1 MGDTAMIPDRT
12 ETIARLNSHLN
23 QQQIDAAVEM
33 LAQFHPADIADL
45 LESLEEEDKR
55 AVFQK
60 LDTEVASEVI
70 AHLSEFS
77 REPILSDLS
86 HRRLG
91 QIVDEMDSDDAADL
105 LTGVPEEVVEKVLAR
120 IAAEDSEHLRRLLV
134 HGEETAGGIMQA
146 ELLAV
151 PQEATIAEAIN
162 RVRLLGEDLD
172 YLTNV
177 FVIDSQS
184 KVIGQLSLKR
194 LILANSEDKVSQVM
208 ETNFKTIPVDMDQE
222 DVARIFQK
230 YDLLSAAVVNGDGIL
245 VGRITID
252 DVMDIIEEEVSEDI
266 LRMVGSHEDELV
278 YGDKIWKI
286 SRLRLPW
293 LITNLFGGLLTGY
306 LLWIF
311 KVALH
316 DAIVLITF
324 IPVITGMGGNV
335 GIQSSTITVRG
346 LATGGVDLHR
356 LGRTIFKEVRVGLL
370 MALACGFTLGAVAE
384 IWHHNPAL
392 GVAVGSAMAGAI
404 VVASLMGTLVPIIFK
419 QLGVDPAVA
428 SGPFVTTA
436 NDITGILIYL
446 YISTFFLK
454 YIIR

>member
-1 MGDTAMIPDRT
+1 MIPDRT
-12 ETIARLNSHLN
+12 ETLAILNSHLN

-45 LESLEEEDKR
+45 LESLEEEEKR
-55 AVFQK
+55 AVFKK
-60 LDTEVASEVI
+60 LNTEVASEVI
-70 AHLSEFS
+70 SYLSEFS
-77 REPILSDLS
+77 QEQILSELS

-105 LTGVPEEVVEKVLAR
+105 LTGMPEEVVEKVLAR
-120 IAAEDSEHLRRLLV
+120 IDSEDSEHVRRLLV

-151 PQEATIAEAIN
+151 PQEATVAEAIA

-177 FVIDSQS
+177 FVVDSQS
-184 KVIGQLSLKR
+184 KVLGQLSLKR
-194 LILANSEDKVSQVM
+194 LILATPGDKVSEVM

-222 DVARIFQK
+222 EVAHIFQK
-230 YDLLSAAVVNGDGIL
+230 YDLLSAPVVEGDGTL

-252 DVMDIIEEEVSEDI
+252 DIMDIIEEEASEDI
-266 LRMVGSHEDELV
+266 LRMAGTHEDELV

-316 DAIVLITF
+316 DAIVLVTF
-324 IPVITGMGGNV
+324 VPVITGMGGNV
-335 GIQSSTITVRG
+335 GIQSSSITVRG
-346 LATGGVDLHR
+346 LATGDVDLQR

-370 MALACGFTLGAVAE
+370 MALACGFTLGAIAE

-392 GVAVGSAMAGAI
+392 GFAVGSAMAAAI

-419 QLGVDPAVA
+419 RLGVDPAVA

-446 YISTFFLK
+446 SISTVFLK
-454 YIIR
+454 YIIP

>member
-1 MGDTAMIPDRT
+1 MAIDRS
-12 ETIARLNSHLN
+12 ELLSRLRSALN
-23 QQQIDAAVEM
+23 QDNLQDAVQVFTE
-33 LAQFHPADIADL
+33 LHPADIADL
-45 LESLEEEDKR
+45 LEALEESEKINL
-55 AVFQK
+55 FKQ
-60 LDTEVASEVI
+60 LDPVIAPEVI

-77 REPILSDLS
+77 QEHILSDLS
-86 HRRLG
+86 HSRLG

-105 LTGVPEEVVEKVLAR
+105 LTGVSEEVVEKVLAG
-120 IAAEDSEHLRRLLV
+120 IDAEDSVHLRRLLV
-134 HGEETAGGIMQA
+134 HDEETAGGIMQA

-151 PQEATIAEAIN
+151 PREATVAEAIEG
-162 RVRLLGEDLD
+162 VRLLGENLN

-184 KVIGQLSLKR
+184 KVLGQLSLKR
-194 LILANSEDKVSQVM
+194 LILANPGDKVSQVM
-208 ETNFKTIPVDMDQE
+208 DSNFHPIPVDMDQE
-222 DVARIFQK
+222 EVAGIFQK
-230 YDLLSAAVVNGDGIL
+230 YDLLSAPVVEADGTL

-252 DVMDIIEEEVSEDI
+252 DVIDIIEEEVSEDI
-266 LRMVGSHEDELV
+266 LRMAGTHEDELI

-306 LLWIF
+306 LLWMF

-316 DAIVLITF
+316 EAIVLITF

-346 LATGGVDLHR
+346 LATGDVDLQR

-370 MALACGFTLGAVAE
+370 MALACGFTLGVVAE
-384 IWHHNPAL
+384 IWHHNSAL
-392 GVAVGSAMAGAI
+392 GVAVGSAMAAAI
-404 VVASLMGTLVPIIFK
+404 VIASLMGTLVPIIFK
-419 QLGVDPAVA
+419 RLGVDPAVA

-446 YISTFFLK
+446 SISTLFLK
-454 YIIR
+454 YIIP

>member
-1 MGDTAMIPDRT
+1 MPIERSEFLAKLKS
-12 ETIARLNSHLN
+12 ALN
-23 QQQIDAAVEM
+23 QDKMEDAVQ
-33 LAQFHPADIADL
+33 LLTDLHPADIADL
-45 LESLEEEDKR
+45 LEALEESEKITL
-55 AVFQK
+55 FK
-60 LDTEVASEVI
+60 GLDAALAPEVI

-77 REPILSDLS
+77 REQILSDLS

-120 IAAEDSEHLRRLLV
+120 IDAEDSEHLRRLLV

-146 ELLAV
+146 ELMAV
-151 PQEATIAEAIN
+151 PQEATVAEAIDL
-162 RVRLLGEDLD
+162 VRLLGEELD

-177 FVIDSQS
+177 FVVDSQS
-184 KVIGQLSLKR
+184 KVLGQLSLKR
-194 LILANSEDKVSQVM
+194 LILANPKDKVSQVM
-208 ETNFKTIPVDMDQE
+208 ETNFRTIPVDMDQE

-230 YDLLSAAVVNGDGIL
+230 YDLLSAPVVDGNGTLI
-245 VGRITID
+245 GRITID
-252 DVMDIIEEEVSEDI
+252 DIMDIIEEEVSEDI
-266 LRMVGSHEDELV
+266 LRMAGTHEDELV

-306 LLWIF
+306 LLWLF

-316 DAIVLITF
+316 EAIVLVTF
-324 IPVITGMGGNV
+324 VPVITGMGGNV
-335 GIQSSTITVRG
+335 GIQSSSITVRG
-346 LATGGVDLHR
+346 LATGDVDLQR
-356 LGRTIFKEVRVGLL
+356 LGRTILKEVRVGLV
-370 MALACGFTLGAVAE
+370 MAFACGLTLGAIAE
-384 IWHHNPAL
+384 LWHGNPTL
-392 GVAVGSAMAGAI
+392 GLAVGLAMAAAI

-419 QLGVDPAVA
+419 RLGVDPAVA

-446 YISTFFLK
+446 SISTLFLK

>member
-1 MGDTAMIPDRT
+1 MIPDRT
-12 ETIARLNSHLN
+12 ETIARLNSYLD
-23 QQQIDAAVEM
+23 QKQLDTAVEM
-33 LAQFHPADIADL
+33 LAQLHPADIADL
-45 LESLEEEDKR
+45 LESLEEEEKR
-55 AVFQK
+55 AVFQE

-77 REPILSDLS
+77 QEHILSDLS

-120 IAAEDSEHLRRLLV
+120 IDAKDSEHLRRLLV

-151 PQEATIAEAIN
+151 PLEATIAEAID
-162 RVRLLGEDLD
+162 RVRLLGENLD
-172 YLTNV
+172 YLINV
-177 FVIDSQS
+177 FVTDSQT
-184 KVIGQLSLKR
+184 KVLGQLSLKR
-194 LILANSEDKVSQVM
+194 LILADPGDKVSQVM
-208 ETNFKTIPVDMDQE
+208 DSNFHPIPVDMDQE
-222 DVARIFQK
+222 EVASIFQK
-230 YDLLSAAVVNGDGIL
+230 YDLLSAPVVEANGTL

-252 DVMDIIEEEVSEDI
+252 DIMDIIEEEVSEDI
-266 LRMVGSHEDELV
+266 LRMAGSHEDELI

-306 LLWIF
+306 LLWLF

-346 LATGGVDLHR
+346 LATGDVDLQR

-370 MALACGFTLGAVAE
+370 MALACGFTLGVVAE

-392 GVAVGSAMAGAI
+392 GFAVGSAMAAAI

-419 QLGVDPAVA
+419 RLGVDPAVA

-446 YISTFFLK
+446 SISTLFLK
-454 YIIR
+454 YIIQ

>member
-1 MGDTAMIPDRT
+1 MPIDTSEFLAKLKS
-12 ETIARLNSHLN
+12 ALN
-23 QQQIDAAVEM
+23 QGNLEDAVQ
-33 LAQFHPADIADL
+33 LLTDLHPADIADL
-45 LESLEEEDKR
+45 LESLEEEEKR
-55 AVFQK
+55 AIFQE
-60 LDTEVASEVI
+60 LNTEVASEVI
-70 AHLSEFS
+70 SYLSEFS
-77 REPILSDLS
+77 QEQILSDLS

-105 LTGVPEEVVEKVLAR
+105 LTGMPEEVVEKVLAR
-120 IAAEDSEHLRRLLV
+120 IDAEDSEHVRRLLV

-146 ELLAV
+146 ELLSA
-151 PQEATIAEAIN
+151 PQEATVAQAIA

-184 KVIGQLSLKR
+184 KVLGQLSLKR
-194 LILANSEDKVSQVM
+194 LILANPEDKVSQVM

-222 DVARIFQK
+222 EVAHIFQK
-230 YDLLSAAVVNGDGIL
+230 YDLLSAPVVEADGTL

-252 DVMDIIEEEVSEDI
+252 DVIDIIEEEVSEDI
-266 LRMVGSHEDELV
+266 LRMAGTHEDELV

-316 DAIVLITF
+316 DAIVLVTF
-324 IPVITGMGGNV
+324 VPVITGMGGNV
-335 GIQSSTITVRG
+335 GIQSSSITVRG
-346 LATGGVDLHR
+346 LATGDVDLQR

-384 IWHHNPAL
+384 LWHHNPAL
-392 GVAVGSAMAGAI
+392 GFAVGSAMAAAI
-404 VVASLMGTLVPIIFK
+404 VVASLMGTLVPIVFK
-419 QLGVDPAVA
+419 RLGVDPAVA

-446 YISTFFLK
+446 SISTLFLK
-454 YIIR
+454 YIIP

>member
-1 MGDTAMIPDRT
+1 LTTMPIERSEFLAKLRS
-12 ETIARLNSHLN
+12 ALN
-23 QQQIDAAVEM
+23 QDKMEDAVQ
-33 LAQFHPADIADL
+33 LLTDLHPADIADL
-45 LESLEEEDKR
+45 LEALEESEKI
-55 AVFQK
+55 K
-60 LDTEVASEVI
+60 LFKGLDATLAPEVI
-70 AHLSEFS
+70 AHLSEYS
-77 REPILSDLS
+77 REQILSDLS

-120 IAAEDSEHLRRLLV
+120 IDAEDSEHLRRLLV

-146 ELLAV
+146 ELMAV
-151 PQEATIAEAIN
+151 PQEATVAEAIDL
-162 RVRLLGEDLD
+162 VRLLGEELD

-177 FVIDSQS
+177 FVVDSQS
-184 KVIGQLSLKR
+184 KVLGQLSLKR
-194 LILANSEDKVSQVM
+194 LILANPKDKVSQVM
-208 ETNFKTIPVDMDQE
+208 ETNFRTIPVDMDQE

-230 YDLLSAAVVNGDGIL
+230 YDLLSAPVVDGNGTLI
-245 VGRITID
+245 GRITID
-252 DVMDIIEEEVSEDI
+252 DIMDIIEEEVSEDI
-266 LRMVGSHEDELV
+266 LRMAGTHEDELV

-306 LLWIF
+306 LLWLF

-316 DAIVLITF
+316 EAIVLVTF
-324 IPVITGMGGNV
+324 VPVITGMGGNV
-335 GIQSSTITVRG
+335 GIQSSSITVRG
-346 LATGGVDLHR
+346 LATGDVDLQR
-356 LGRTIFKEVRVGLL
+356 LGRTILKEVRVGLV
-370 MALACGFTLGAVAE
+370 MAFACGLTLGAIAE
-384 IWHHNPAL
+384 LWHGNPTL
-392 GVAVGSAMAGAI
+392 GLAVGLAMAAAI

-419 QLGVDPAVA
+419 RLGVDPAVA

-446 YISTFFLK
+446 SISTLFLK

>member
-1 MGDTAMIPDRT
+1 MIPDRT
-12 ETIARLNSHLN
+12 ETIARLNSYLD
-23 QQQIDAAVEM
+23 QKQLDTAVEM
-33 LAQFHPADIADL
+33 LAQLHPADIADL
-45 LESLEEEDKR
+45 LESLEEEEKR
-55 AVFQK
+55 AVFQE

-77 REPILSDLS
+77 QEQILSDLS
-86 HRRLG
+86 HRRLV

-105 LTGVPEEVVEKVLAR
+105 LTGVPEEVVENVLAR
-120 IAAEDSEHLRRLLV
+120 IDAKDSEHVRRLLV

-151 PQEATIAEAIN
+151 PLEATIAEAID
-162 RVRLLGEDLD
+162 RVRLLGENLD

-177 FVIDSQS
+177 FVTDFQT
-184 KVIGQLSLKR
+184 KVLGQLSLKR
-194 LILANSEDKVSQVM
+194 LILADPGDKVSQVM
-208 ETNFKTIPVDMDQE
+208 DSNFHPIPVDMDQE
-222 DVARIFQK
+222 EVASIFQK
-230 YDLLSAAVVNGDGIL
+230 YDLLSAPVVEANGTL

-252 DVMDIIEEEVSEDI
+252 DIMDIIEEEVSEDI
-266 LRMVGSHEDELV
+266 LRMAGSHEDELI

-306 LLWIF
+306 LLWLF

-346 LATGGVDLHR
+346 LATGDVDLQR

-370 MALACGFTLGAVAE
+370 MALACGFTLGVVAE
-384 IWHHNPAL
+384 IWHHNSAL
-392 GVAVGSAMAGAI
+392 GFAVGSAMAAAI

-419 QLGVDPAVA
+419 RLGVDPAVA

-446 YISTFFLK
+446 SISTFFLK

>member
-1 MGDTAMIPDRT
+1 MIPNRT
-12 ETIARLNSHLN
+12 EIAARLNSYLD
-23 QQQIDAAVEM
+23 QKQLDTAVEM
-33 LAQFHPADIADL
+33 LAQLHPADIADL
-45 LESLEEEDKR
+45 LESLEEEEKR
-55 AVFQK
+55 AVFQE

-77 REPILSDLS
+77 QEHILSDLS

-120 IAAEDSEHLRRLLV
+120 IDAKDSEHLRRLLV

-151 PQEATIAEAIN
+151 PLEATIAEAID
-162 RVRLLGEDLD
+162 RVRLLGENLD
-172 YLTNV
+172 YLINV
-177 FVIDSQS
+177 FVTDSQT
-184 KVIGQLSLKR
+184 KVLGQLSLKR
-194 LILANSEDKVSQVM
+194 LILADPGDKVSQVM
-208 ETNFKTIPVDMDQE
+208 DSNFHPIPVDMDQE
-222 DVARIFQK
+222 EVASIFQK
-230 YDLLSAAVVNGDGIL
+230 YDLLSAPVVEANGTL

-252 DVMDIIEEEVSEDI
+252 DIMDIIEEEVSEDI
-266 LRMVGSHEDELV
+266 LRMAGSHEDELI

-306 LLWIF
+306 LLWLF

-346 LATGGVDLHR
+346 LATGDVDLQR

-370 MALACGFTLGAVAE
+370 MALACGFTLGVVAE

-392 GVAVGSAMAGAI
+392 GFAVGSAMAAAI

-419 QLGVDPAVA
+419 RLGVDPAVA

-446 YISTFFLK
+446 SISTLFLQ
-454 YIIR
+454 YIIQ

>member
-1 MGDTAMIPDRT
+1 MIPDRT
-12 ETIARLNSHLN
+12 ETIARLNSYLD
-23 QQQIDAAVEM
+23 QKQLDTAVEM
-33 LAQFHPADIADL
+33 LAQLHPADIADL
-45 LESLEEEDKR
+45 LESLEEEEKR
-55 AVFQK
+55 AVFQE

-77 REPILSDLS
+77 QEQILSDLS
-86 HRRLG
+86 HRRLV

-105 LTGVPEEVVEKVLAR
+105 LTGVPEEVVENVLAR
-120 IAAEDSEHLRRLLV
+120 IDAKDSEHVRRLLV

-151 PQEATIAEAIN
+151 PLEATIAEAID
-162 RVRLLGEDLD
+162 RVRLLGENLD

-177 FVIDSQS
+177 FVTDFQT
-184 KVIGQLSLKR
+184 KVLGQLSLKR
-194 LILANSEDKVSQVM
+194 LILADPGDKVSQVM
-208 ETNFKTIPVDMDQE
+208 DSNFHPIPVDMDQE
-222 DVARIFQK
+222 EVASIFQK
-230 YDLLSAAVVNGDGIL
+230 YDLLSAPVVEANGTL

-252 DVMDIIEEEVSEDI
+252 DIMDIIEEEVSEDI
-266 LRMVGSHEDELV
+266 LRMAGSHEDELI

-306 LLWIF
+306 LLWLF

-346 LATGGVDLHR
+346 LATGDVDLQR

-370 MALACGFTLGAVAE
+370 MALACGFTLGVVAE

-392 GVAVGSAMAGAI
+392 GFAVGSAMAAAI

-419 QLGVDPAVA
+419 RLGVDPAVA

-446 YISTFFLK
+446 SISTLFLK
-454 YIIR
+454 YIIQ

>member
-1 MGDTAMIPDRT
+1 MIPDRT
-12 ETIARLNSHLN
+12 ETIARLNSYLD
-23 QQQIDAAVEM
+23 QKQLDTAVEM
-33 LAQFHPADIADL
+33 LAQLHPADIADL
-45 LESLEEEDKR
+45 LESLEEEEKR
-55 AVFQK
+55 AVFQE

-77 REPILSDLS
+77 QEQILSDLS
-86 HRRLG
+86 HRRLV

-105 LTGVPEEVVEKVLAR
+105 LTGVPEEVVENVLAR
-120 IAAEDSEHLRRLLV
+120 IDAKDSEHVRRLLV

-151 PQEATIAEAIN
+151 PLEATIAEAID
-162 RVRLLGEDLD
+162 RVRLLGENLD

-177 FVIDSQS
+177 FVTDFQT
-184 KVIGQLSLKR
+184 KVLGQLSLKR
-194 LILANSEDKVSQVM
+194 LILADPGDKVSQVM
-208 ETNFKTIPVDMDQE
+208 DSNFHPIPVDMDQE
-222 DVARIFQK
+222 EVASIFQK
-230 YDLLSAAVVNGDGIL
+230 YDLLSAPVVEANGTL

-252 DVMDIIEEEVSEDI
+252 DIMDIIEEEVSEDI
-266 LRMVGSHEDELV
+266 LRMAGTHEDELI

-293 LITNLFGGLLTGY
+293 LLTNLFGGLLTGY
-306 LLWIF
+306 LLWLF

-316 DAIVLITF
+316 EAIVLITF

-346 LATGGVDLHR
+346 LATGNVDLQR

-370 MALACGFTLGAVAE
+370 MALACGFTLGVVAE

-392 GVAVGSAMAGAI
+392 GVAVGSAMAAAI

-419 QLGVDPAVA
+419 RLGVDPAVA

-446 YISTFFLK
+446 SISTLFLK
-454 YIIR
+454 YIIQ

>member
-1 MGDTAMIPDRT
+1 MIPDRT
-12 ETIARLNSHLN
+12 ETITRLNSHLN

-45 LESLEEEDKR
+45 LESLEEEQKR

-60 LDTEVASEVI
+60 LNTEVASEVI
-70 AHLSEFS
+70 SYLSEFS
-77 REPILSDLS
+77 QEQILSELS

-105 LTGVPEEVVEKVLAR
+105 LTGMPEEVVEKVLAR
-120 IAAEDSEHLRRLLV
+120 IDAEDSEHVRRLLV

-146 ELLAV
+146 ELLAA
-151 PQEATIAEAIN
+151 PQEATVAEAID

-177 FVIDSQS
+177 FVVDSQS
-184 KVIGQLSLKR
+184 KVLGQLSLKR
-194 LILANSEDKVSQVM
+194 LILANPRDKVSQVM
-208 ETNFKTIPVDMDQE
+208 ETNLKTIPVDMDQE
-222 DVARIFQK
+222 EVAHIFQK
-230 YDLLSAAVVNGDGIL
+230 YDLLSAPVVEADGTL

-252 DVMDIIEEEVSEDI
+252 DIMDIIEEEVSEDI
-266 LRMVGSHEDELV
+266 LRMAGSHEDELV

-306 LLWIF
+306 LLWLF

-324 IPVITGMGGNV
+324 VPVITGMGGNV

-346 LATGGVDLHR
+346 LATGGVDLQR

-370 MALACGFTLGAVAE
+370 MALACGLTLGAVAE
-384 IWHHNPAL
+384 IWHDNPAL
-392 GVAVGSAMAGAI
+392 GFAVGTAMAAAI

-419 QLGVDPAVA
+419 RLGVDPAVA

-446 YISTFFLK
+446 SISTLFLK
-454 YIIR
+454 YIVR

>member
-1 MGDTAMIPDRT
+1 MNRNKLDDA
-12 ETIARLNSHLN
+12 L
-23 QQQIDAAVEM
+23 QI
-33 LAQFHPADIADL
+33 LADLHPADIADL
-45 LESLEEEDKR
+45 LEALQESEKIDIFKR
-55 AVFQK
+55 LNTV
-60 LDTEVASEVI
+60 TASEVM

-77 REPILSDLS
+77 RDQILPDLS
-86 HRRLG
+86 PRRLG
-91 QIVDEMDSDDAADL
+91 EIVDELDSDDAADL

-120 IAAEDSEHLRRLLV
+120 IEAEDSEHLRRLLV

-151 PQEATIAEAIN
+151 PQEATVAEAID
-162 RVRLLGEDLD
+162 RVRLLGENID

-184 KVIGQLSLKR
+184 RVLGQLSLKR
-194 LILANSEDKVSQVM
+194 LILANPGDKVSQVM

-230 YDLLSAAVVNGDGIL
+230 YDLLSAPVVEADGTL

-252 DVMDIIEEEVSEDI
+252 DIMDIIEEEVSEDI
-266 LRMVGSHEDELV
+266 LRMAGTHEDELA

-293 LITNLFGGLLTGY
+293 IITNLFGGLLTGY
-306 LLWIF
+306 LLWMF

-316 DAIVLITF
+316 DAIVLVTF
-324 IPVITGMGGNV
+324 VPVITGMGGNV

-392 GVAVGSAMAGAI
+392 GFAVGSAMAAAI

-419 QLGVDPAVA
+419 RLGVDPAVA

-446 YISTFFLK
+446 SISTLFLK
-454 YIIR
+454 YIVT